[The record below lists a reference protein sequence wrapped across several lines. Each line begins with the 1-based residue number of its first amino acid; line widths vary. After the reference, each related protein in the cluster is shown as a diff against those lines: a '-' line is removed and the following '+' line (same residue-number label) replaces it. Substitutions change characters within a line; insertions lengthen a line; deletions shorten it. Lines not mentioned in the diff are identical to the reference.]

1 MAATIPTDAMQ
12 ALDWLWE
19 DYEPFF
25 TALYE
30 ADLNAA
36 TLESWLSDWSAIAN
50 VALEVLSRI
59 SVATTVDTTD
69 EVAERR
75 YNTYMEKV
83 YPPLAMANN
92 TLSEKLVRSELE
104 LSGFEIPLRNM
115 RADLEIFRE
124 ENLPLQTEESKAG
137 LEYDKLSG
145 AQTVEWEGKEVT
157 LAQLTPVQHD
167 PDRERRERAWR
178 LTMERRLADR
188 SAFNDLWRQFLTLRV
203 QMAKNAGFGSY
214 RDLRWK
220 QFHRFDYTPD
230 DAKAFCAAIEE
241 TVVPAA
247 RRVYDRKR
255 AALGLSTLRPWDT
268 EVDPSGADPLK
279 PFESVDDLIARTG
292 AIFNHVDPI
301 LGGYFETMANE
312 RLLDLDNRK
321 GKAPGGY
328 CTYFEVAKRPF
339 IFMNSVGLHD
349 DVQTMLHE
357 GGHAFHAF
365 AAADLPYFQQKN
377 PPMEFCEVA
386 SMAME
391 LLAAPYLTTE
401 HGGFYS
407 RVDAARARTEHIEGM
422 LRFWPYMAVVDLFQ
436 HWVYENP
443 DAAMEPAECDA
454 QWSQLWDRFMRGID
468 YSGLDDIKA
477 TGWHRKLHIFHVPFY
492 YVEYG
497 LAQLG
502 AAQVFGNAKK
512 DQRAAVAQYRSAL
525 ALGGTA
531 GLPDLFAAAGVK
543 FAFDAKTLGAAVEL
557 LEQTLG
563 ELAHA

>member
-1 MAATIPTDAMQ
+1 MTATAPTDATQ

-25 TALYE
+25 AALYE

-36 TLESWLSDWSAIAN
+36 TLESWLGEWSAIAS
-50 VALEVLSRI
+50 VAMEVLSRI

-92 TLSEKLVRSELE
+92 KLSEKLVRSELE
-104 LSGFEIPLRNM
+104 LDGFEIPLRNM
-115 RADLEIFRE
+115 RSDLEIFRE
-124 ENLPLQTEESKAG
+124 ENLPLQTEESKVS

-145 AQTVEWEGKEVT
+145 AQTVEWEGAEVT

-167 PDRERRERAWR
+167 RDRERRERAWR
-178 LTMERRLADR
+178 LAMERRLTDR
-188 SAFNDLWRQFLTLRV
+188 AAFNDLWRQFLTLRV
-203 QMAKNAGFGSY
+203 QMAKNAGFSNY

-220 QFHRFDYTPD
+220 QYHRFDYTPD

-247 RRVYDRKR
+247 QRIFERKR
-255 AALGLSTLRPWDT
+255 AALGLETLKPWDT
-268 EVDPSGADPLK
+268 EVDPFGADPLK
-279 PFESVDDLIARTG
+279 PFASVDDLIARTG
-292 AIFNHVDPI
+292 AIFNHVDPV

-365 AAADLPYFQQKN
+365 ASSDLPYFQQKN

-391 LLAAPYLTTE
+391 LLSAPYLSTE
-401 HGGFYS
+401 YGGFYNPAEAS
-407 RVDAARARTEHIEGM
+407 RARTEHLETI

-436 HWVYENP
+436 HWVYENAE
-443 DAAMEPAECDA
+443 AAMDPAECDA
-454 QWSQLWDRFMRGID
+454 QWSQIWDRFMRGID
-468 YSGLDDIKA
+468 YTGLDDIKA

-502 AAQVFGNAKK
+502 AVQVFGNAKR
-512 DQRAAVAQYRSAL
+512 DQPSAVAKYRSAL
-525 ALGGTA
+525 ALGGTV

-543 FAFDAKTLGAAVEL
+543 FAFDAKTLGSAVEL
-557 LEQTLG
+557 LEQTLS
-563 ELAHA
+563 ELAEA

>member
-1 MAATIPTDAMQ
+1 MIATALTDATQ

-19 DYEPFF
+19 DYAPYFN
-25 TALYE
+25 ALNE
-30 ADLNAA
+30 AELNEA
-36 TLESWLSDWSAIAN
+36 TLEAWLSDWSAIAS

-75 YNTYMEKV
+75 YNTFMEKV
-83 YPPLAMANN
+83 HPPLALANN
-92 TLSEKLVRSELE
+92 KLSEKLVRSELE
-104 LSGFEIPLRNM
+104 PAGFEIPLRNM
-115 RADLEIFRE
+115 RSDLEIFRE
-124 ENLPLQTEESKAG
+124 ENLPLQTEESKIS

-145 AQTVEWEGKEVT
+145 AQTVEWDGKEVT

-167 PDRERRERAWR
+167 PNRERRERAWR
-178 LTMERRLADR
+178 LAMERHLRDR
-188 SAFNDLWRQFLTLRV
+188 SAFNDLWRQLLTLRI
-203 QMAKNAGFGSY
+203 QMAKNAGFSNY
-214 RDLRWK
+214 RDLRWR
-220 QFHRFDYTPD
+220 QYHRFDYTPD

-247 RRVYDRKR
+247 SRIYERKR
-255 AALGLSTLRPWDT
+255 AALGLNALRPWDT
-268 EVDPSGADPLK
+268 EVDPQGHDPLK
-279 PFESVDDLIARTG
+279 PFESVDELIARTG
-292 AIFNHVDPI
+292 AIFNHVDPV
-301 LGGYFETMANE
+301 LGGYFQTMANE

-365 AAADLPYFQQKN
+365 AAADLPYFQQKS
-377 PPMEFCEVA
+377 PPLEFCEVA

-391 LLAAPYLTTE
+391 LLAAPYLSTE
-401 HGGFYS
+401 YGGFY
-407 RVDAARARTEHIEGM
+407 DQAETARARIEHLEGM

-436 HWVYENP
+436 HWAYENP

-468 YSGLDDIKA
+468 YTGLDDIKA
-477 TGWHRKLHIFHVPFY
+477 TGWHRKLHIFQVPFY
-492 YVEYG
+492 YIEYG

-502 AAQVFGNAKK
+502 AVQVFGNAKR
-512 DQRAAVAQYRSAL
+512 DQANAVARYRSAL
-525 ALGGTA
+525 ALGGTV
-531 GLPDLFAAAGVK
+531 GLPDLFAAAGAK
-543 FAFDAKTLGAAVEL
+543 FAFDAKTLGSAVDL
-557 LEQTLG
+557 LEQTLA
-563 ELAHA
+563 ELASV